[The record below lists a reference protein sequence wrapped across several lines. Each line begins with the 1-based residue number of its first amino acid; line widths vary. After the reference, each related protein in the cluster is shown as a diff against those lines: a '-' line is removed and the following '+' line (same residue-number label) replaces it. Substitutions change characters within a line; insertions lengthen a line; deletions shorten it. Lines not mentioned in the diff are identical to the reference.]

1 MSAQVANQMPKMP
14 RILTPQEFDIKNIK
28 FNIFENKTERG
39 IEYRIQIRRIDDRL
53 VVISSPRNPIRDD
66 PSEWC
71 YAFGVNK
78 MKSKNKDE
86 EKDGTPSTFIS
97 LYSRDGPKDFQKDW
111 YNAFLNNVILPIRE
125 KFVTEFMEKQMK
137 KKKDYYCAI
146 EDEKMSLKNFAHIT
160 FQELKDEK
168 GEPTGQYDTRP
179 ALSIKVLCTAKSK
192 AQEPFLAKMKLYDEN
207 DKTSLE
213 MKRIEHPDIELGGKK
228 GFNMIFA
235 FRIGS
240 IFVSKKYITLSF
252 ELVNAVCSPSVVEEE
267 YYEIKKEH
275 RNLILDEDEL
285 VVGTEHIPPTITP
298 DEDISKDE
306 KQA

>member
-1 MSAQVANQMPKMP
+1 MSSQVANQLPH
-14 RILTPQEFDIKNIK
+14 ILTPQEFDIKKIK

-39 IEYRIQIRRIDDRL
+39 IEYRIQIRRIDDRM

-78 MKSKNKDE
+78 MKSKDE
-86 EKDGTPSTFIS
+86 EKDGTPSTFIA

-137 KKKDYYCAI
+137 KKKDYYCTI
-146 EDEKMSLKNFAHIT
+146 EDEKLSLKNFAHIT
-160 FQELKDEK
+160 FKELKDEK
-168 GEPTGQYDTRP
+168 GEPTGKYDTRP
-179 ALSIKVLCTAKSK
+179 GLALKVLCSAKSK
-192 AQEPFLAKMKLYDEN
+192 AQEPFLAKMKLYDDN
-207 DKTSLE
+207 AKTSLE
-213 MKRIEHPDIELGGKK
+213 MKRIEHPDIEFGGKK

-275 RNLILDEDEL
+275 RNLILDEDNSDEL

-306 KQA
+306 KKS